1 MTYRKRRLLGRFVL
15 TVKNFATSNVNQ
27 KQSNGECLMGM
38 FKVRMRNFLLSPS
51 KSLNFIKFGVE
62 SIALLDK
69 KDFLLKVVKNI

>member
-38 FKVRMRNFLLSPS
+38 FLYSFDLLVEMTRKTYRVSYIHIGVRLSRCS
-51 KSLNFIKFGVE
+51 FRLTGQCE
-62 SIALLDK
+62 GL
-69 KDFLLKVVKNI
+69 